1 MMMVRNGYDLLGLGS
16 LKSVVSQ
23 NWIDEMLKLL
33 RKLKVTFNNYW
44 VSMVKNGQSVIDH
57 GIRCI
62 SQMIWCIEQIDW
74 IIFVYFWDLWQ
85 SFEFLNSLLWWT
97 ISERN
102 KNQWIR
108 QWICDSQLIW
118 KLSYVNLLRII
129 VFEIFEL

>member
-1 MMMVRNGYDLLGLGS
+1 MMVRNGYDLLGLGS

-23 NWIDEMLKLL
+23 KWIDEMLKVL

-44 VSMVKNGQSVIDH
+44 VNMVKNGQSVIDH